1 MTLAEIRELLKA
13 EVLSNINCLDK
24 EIQSANAS
32 DLMSDI
38 LAFADAG
45 SVLLTGLTNP
55 QVIRTCEI
63 AGICAVVFV
72 RGKQPAL
79 ETVKM
84 SEEFNIPVLATKLTM
99 FEACGVLFTHGLMP
113 QSTKHE

>member
-1 MTLAEIRELLKA
+1 VTLAEIKELLKA
-13 EVLSNINCLDK
+13 EVLSNKNNMDR
-24 EIQSANAS
+24 EIRSANAS
-32 DLMSDI
+32 DLMSDV

-45 SVLLTGLTNP
+45 SLLLTGLTNA

-72 RGKQPAL
+72 RGKKPAI

-84 SEEFNIPVLATKLTM
+84 SEEFSIPVLATKLTM
-99 FEACGVLFTHGLMP
+99 FEACGVLYAHGLAP
-113 QSTKHE
+113 QSVKT